1 MFRSEEAEMEP
12 GQEEEAG
19 KLFGRG
25 LDALSAGEI
34 PSALAL
40 LERALKLN
48 DNRSWYSYLGYC
60 MAKERGQV
68 KKGIELCSLSLEQ
81 EPEKAD
87 HYLQLAKIHL
97 LAGNKQETLRVL
109 REGMARG
116 ENQGLIAL
124 LDAIGTRK
132 PPVLSFLPR
141 ENPVNRLLGICLER
155 LRLR

>member
-1 MFRSEEAEMEP
+1 MEPSREEAE
-12 GQEEEAG
+12 
-19 KLFGRG
+19 KLFDRCRE
-25 LDALSAGEI
+25 ALAAGEI

-40 LERALKLN
+40 LERALKLY

-68 KKGIELCSLSLEQ
+68 KKGIELCSLSLEL
-81 EPEKAD
+81 EPENAD
-87 HYLQLAKIHL
+87 HYLHLAKIHL
-97 LAGNKQETLRVL
+97 LSGNKQETLRVL

-132 PPVLSFLPR
+132 PPVISFLPR
-141 ENPVNRLLGICLER
+141 SNPINKLLGLLLER
-155 LRLR
+155 MRLR